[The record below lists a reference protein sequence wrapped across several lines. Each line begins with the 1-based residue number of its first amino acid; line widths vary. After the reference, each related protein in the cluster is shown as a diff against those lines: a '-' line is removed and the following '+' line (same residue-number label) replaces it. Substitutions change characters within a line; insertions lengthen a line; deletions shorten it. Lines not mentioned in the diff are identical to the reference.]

1 MPNISFMPPIKG
13 LHKGGPVSAQP
24 EYTSPDLLNV
34 RAYDVIETRA
44 RMGQRPGLKKWGDGD
59 IIGTGEGPIVA
70 LLSVTYMEL
79 L

>member
-1 MPNISFMPPIKG
+1 MPNTLFMPPIKG

-24 EYTSPDLLNV
+24 QYTSPDLQNV
-34 RAYDVIETRA
+34 RVYDVIENRA

-59 IIGTGEGPIVA
+59 IIGTGEGPIVV

-79 L
+79 Q